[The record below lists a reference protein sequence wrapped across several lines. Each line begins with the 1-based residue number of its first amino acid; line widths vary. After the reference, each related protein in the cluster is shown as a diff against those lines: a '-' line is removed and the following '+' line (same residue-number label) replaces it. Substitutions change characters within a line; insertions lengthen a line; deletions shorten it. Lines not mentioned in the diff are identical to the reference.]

1 VPATQLRLP
10 GTDLVAS
17 SPDHVRERL
26 LHGMRDVPF
35 PTRAVPLQP
44 VVLPRPVYEELHT
57 AAARV
62 LRVLVKV
69 AFHLGGDRAERLAAL
84 GVDPAECPL
93 FTSDESWEW
102 RYAACVARP
111 DAFVTADGVRLI
123 EYNAGGGVG
132 AAVQTQL
139 LADTWVDV
147 IHTGRGLSAYRPFT
161 ARADMFDAMCAAEGV
176 PRAVVLQ
183 GSVADLVRGISST
196 RYFDVEV
203 DHLRARGFDAA
214 FFEPED
220 LVEGVVAPSGE
231 LRYPVGLRHFT
242 VQEWTELGVDWG
254 PVGEVIEAGCQ
265 LVASETSSLLFNK
278 KLLGVAS
285 EGHPCMTEE
294 ERRLVDRYVPW
305 TRVTGDRAVV
315 HEDRTWSLEELLLAR
330 QDEFLLKGATGMKG
344 EQVLMGRDTDAGT
357 WRAAVRQAVDRQ
369 DSIAQRRVESVRRP
383 VTTLAE
389 DGEVYTSQVAPV
401 LGPFVIG
408 DAPAGCL
415 ARYFDDGQD
424 GVISVERH
432 GAAQNVAVAA

>member
-1 VPATQLRLP
+1 MPETSLRPA
-10 GTDLVAS
+10 GTHLVAPS
-17 SPDHVRERL
+17 AEGVREQL

-35 PTRAVPLQP
+35 PPRAVPLQP
-44 VVLPRPVYEELHT
+44 VLLPRPVYEELHT

-62 LRVLVKV
+62 LRVLTKV
-69 AFHLGGDRAERLAAL
+69 AYHLGGDRAERLAAL

-93 FTSDESWEW
+93 FTSDEAWEW
-102 RYAACVARP
+102 RYAACIARP
-111 DAFVTADGVRLI
+111 DAFVTADGVKFI

-139 LADTWVDV
+139 LADTWVDT
-147 IHTGRGLSAYRPFT
+147 IYHDQRLFAYRPFT
-161 ARADMFDAMCAAEGV
+161 ARADMFDAMCRAEDV

-183 GSVADLVRGISST
+183 GSVADLVRGVSNT

-203 DHLRARGFDAA
+203 DYLRKRGFEAA

-220 LVEGVVAPSGE
+220 LVEGVIGPGGR

-242 VQEWTELGVDWG
+242 VQEWTELGVDFS
-254 PVGEVIEAGCQ
+254 PVGEVIKAGCQ

-278 KLLGVAS
+278 KLMGVAS
-285 EGHPCMTEE
+285 EGHPAMTAE
-294 ERRLVDRYVPW
+294 ERRLMDNYVPW
-305 TRVTGDRAVV
+305 TRVTGDRDVV
-315 HEDRTWSLEELLLAR
+315 YEGRTWLLADLLLAR
-330 QDEFLLKGATGMKG
+330 PEEFLLKGATGMKG
-344 EQVLMGRDTDAGT
+344 EQVIMGRDSDA
-357 WRAAVRQAVDRQ
+357 AAWAQAVAEAVLRQ
-369 DSIAQRRVESVRRP
+369 DSIAQQRVESLRYP
-383 VTTLAE
+383 VSTLARN
-389 DGEVYTSQVAPV
+389 GEVYTSRVAPV

>member
-1 VPATQLRLP
+1 MPATQLRLP

-17 SPDHVRERL
+17 SAEHIREQL

-35 PTRAVPLQP
+35 PPRAVPLQP
-44 VVLPRPVYEELHT
+44 VLLPRPVYEELHT
-57 AAARV
+57 AAADV

-69 AFHLGGDRAERLAAL
+69 AHQLGGDRSERLAAL

-102 RYAACVARP
+102 RYAACIARP
-111 DAFVTADGVRLI
+111 DAFVTADGVKLI

-147 IHTGRGLSAYRPFT
+147 IYSGHPLFAHRPFK

-176 PRAVVLQ
+176 RRAVVLQ
-183 GSVADLVRGISST
+183 GSVADLVRGVSST

-203 DHLRARGFDAA
+203 DYLRSRGFDAA

-220 LVEGVVAPSGE
+220 LVDGVVDPSGK

-242 VQEWTELGVDWG
+242 VQEWSELGVDWG

-265 LVASETSSLLFNK
+265 LIASETSSLLFNK

-285 EGHPCMTEE
+285 EGHPAMTDED
-294 ERRLVDRYVPW
+294 RFLVDRYVPW
-305 TRVTGDRAVV
+305 TRVTGDRPVSYEGRKWPLA
-315 HEDRTWSLEELLLAR
+315 ELLLAR
-330 QDEFLLKGATGMKG
+330 QEEFLLKGATGMKG
-344 EQVLMGRDTDAGT
+344 EQVVMGRDTDADT
-357 WRAAVRQAVDRQ
+357 WRTAVREAVDRQ
-369 DSIAQRRVESVRRP
+369 DSIAQQRVESLRWP
-383 VTTLAE
+383 VTTLGE
-389 DGEVYTSQVAPV
+389 DGEVFTSRVAPV

-415 ARYFDDGQD
+415 ARYFADGQD

-432 GAAQNVAVAA
+432 GAAQNVAVAV